1 MKITQAI
8 KMAFAAIVSNKMR
21 SFLTMLGIII
31 GVLSVTLLVSIV
43 QGATDSVSA
52 QLEALGGNKLIVNI
66 TSPKPVYITLEDL
79 EGLQDRDGI
88 ALVAPMISGADTATA
103 EGNSSEASISGV
115 TENTVPVDGASVA
128 SGRFIQGSD
137 NENRLNVAVVGVNI
151 ANDLFGNTDVVG
163 SSFTML
169 GRSFEIVGVLEEQ
182 GEFSMNSQDSTVYIP
197 ITTASRL
204 LRQTSILA
212 FHATVSSVSAIDE
225 GRSALENFL
234 EKKVKPVSSDS
245 GEKGYMIFNMGD
257 IISAFNSVMD
267 TMSVLLGG
275 IAGISLIVGGIGIMN
290 IMLVSVTERTREIGI
305 RKAIGAQRSDILVQF
320 LIEAAAISVTGGI
333 IGMILAA
340 LLLEVLSGI
349 MKLNLQLSVPISAI
363 ALAFSLVIGLV
374 FGLYPANKAAALKP
388 IDALRYE

>member
-88 ALVAPMISGADTATA
+88 ALIAPMISGADTATA

-245 GEKGYMIFNMGD
+245 GEKGYLIFNMGD

>member
-88 ALVAPMISGADTATA
+88 ALIAPMISGADTATA

-245 GEKGYMIFNMGD
+245 GEKGYLIFNMGD

-320 LIEAAAISVTGGI
+320 LIEPAAISVTGGI